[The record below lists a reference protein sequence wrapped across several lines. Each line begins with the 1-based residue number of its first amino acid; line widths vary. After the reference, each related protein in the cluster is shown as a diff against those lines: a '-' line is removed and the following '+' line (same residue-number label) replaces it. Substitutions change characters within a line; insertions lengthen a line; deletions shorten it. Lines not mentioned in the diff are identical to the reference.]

1 MRAQSKPV
9 TIWKSPEA
17 KARVLGSYEPIV
29 AAWPRLIETRR
40 LSTRAGE
47 TFVIVSGHEKGPAL
61 ALLPRRPRIR
71 NASTQAPATP

>member
-61 ALLPRRPRIR
+61 VLLHGTGSKIG
-71 NASTQAPATP
+71 